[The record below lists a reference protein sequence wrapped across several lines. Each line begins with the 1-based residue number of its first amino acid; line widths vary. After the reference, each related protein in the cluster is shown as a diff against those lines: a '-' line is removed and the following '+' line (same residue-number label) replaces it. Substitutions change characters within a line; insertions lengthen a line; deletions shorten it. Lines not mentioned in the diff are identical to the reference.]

1 MEAETSSSE
10 TESSGVARWLVYAS
24 MTIAA
29 GFLGKIYGFTGVLVV
44 VVSVFAYYVYQ
55 GYSKA

>member
-1 MEAETSSSE
+1 
-10 TESSGVARWLVYAS
+10 VYAS

-29 GFLGKIYGFTGVLVV
+29 GFLGKMYGFTGVLVV
-44 VVSVFAYYVYQ
+44 VVSIFAYYVYQ